1 MSRDHRKL
9 RVFHDA
15 HRLTLSIYKNTRAFP
30 RDEWFGIRAQM
41 RRAAVSIPS
50 NIVEGSAWRST
61 REYLNSLNIARGSA
75 GELAYLI
82 GLARELDYLALPG
95 SKELASECERLVP
108 QLEALISSVE
118 VMVAEEARKQ
128 GRGPEP
134 KAQSPKP
141 IQRP

>member
-95 SKELASECERLVP
+95 SKELTSECERLVP

>member
-41 RRAAVSIPS
+41 RRAAVSIPT
-50 NIVEGSAWRST
+50 NIVEGSARRST

-128 GRGPEP
+128 SRGPEP